1 MASSTI
7 FLSGTKL
14 VLAAETDFRQFDSHH
29 HHHKIIKRNEAFLSL
44 VTLVDARK
52 NVLWV
57 FVHLYLFTAL

>member
-44 VTLVDARK
+44 VDARK